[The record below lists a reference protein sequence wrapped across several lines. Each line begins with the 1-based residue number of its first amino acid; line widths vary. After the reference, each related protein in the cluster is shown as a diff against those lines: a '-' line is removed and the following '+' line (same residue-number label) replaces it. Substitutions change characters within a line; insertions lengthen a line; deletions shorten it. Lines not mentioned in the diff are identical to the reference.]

1 MQRILSQLR
10 RACDQYNLIEEGDKI
25 AVGVSGG
32 KDSLVLLQA
41 LKMFSRFSPKKF
53 DLVGVSIDMFSGK
66 SDFSKI
72 AAWCKEND
80 IEYHVINSD
89 IYQIVFEERKEKSPC
104 SLCSKLR
111 RGILA
116 SEIKKLGC
124 NKLALGHTLNDVI
137 NTFFLSLLYE
147 GRLSTIK
154 PKAFMS
160 RTEITVIR
168 PLILIDEKDI
178 ICQAKHLPV
187 MKSMC
192 PVDKH
197 TQREFVRNMVENVNK
212 QVPDSKKRIFSAI
225 ISPER
230 YNLFDK

>member
-53 DLVGVSIDMFSGK
+53 DLVGVSIDMFGGK

-72 AAWCKEND
+72 ANWCKENE

-137 NTFFLSLLYE
+137 DTFFLSLLYE

-160 RTEITVIR
+160 RTEVTVIR
-168 PLILIDEKDI
+168 PLILIDEKEI
-178 ICQAKHLPV
+178 ACQAKHLPV